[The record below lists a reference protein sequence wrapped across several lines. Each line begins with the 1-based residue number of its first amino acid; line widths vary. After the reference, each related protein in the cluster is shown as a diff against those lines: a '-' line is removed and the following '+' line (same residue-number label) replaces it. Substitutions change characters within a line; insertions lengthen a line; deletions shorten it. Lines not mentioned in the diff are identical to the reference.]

1 MRIKIALFVILSII
15 GISAAARAQS
25 RDAGTVGESSSTGVW
40 PSVDS
45 GSSSGYDSGNHGN
58 VN

>member
-1 MRIKIALFVILSII
+1 MKVKLALFLILSV
-15 GISAAARAQS
+15 ISVSTAALAQS
-25 RDAGTVGESSSTGVW
+25 RDAGTVGESSSTGTW

-45 GSSSGYDSGNHGN
+45 GSSAGYDSGNHGN